1 MEEKL
6 IARITSYR
14 NESPQTI
21 TIQKESEAHFSGK
34 SIARLTPICGDEYDR
49 YHYPLD
55 KVWHYTKLMLK
66 AEEMYDILMSMAIS
80 GKLDSHSEVEF
91 AEIIEYIENG
101 KLR

>member
-6 IARITSYR
+6 IARITSWR

-34 SIARLTPICGDEYDR
+34 SIATLSPICGDDFDR

-55 KVWHYTKLMLK
+55 AVYRYAKLMQSS
-66 AEEMYDILMSMAIS
+66 EEMFQLLKVLYETGTLSMKDARQIR
-80 GKLDSHSEVEF
+80 LLVEL
-91 AEIIEYIENG
+91 IENG
-101 KLR
+101 KIR